1 MRKKEVKEVLEEIRQ
16 DANGAAEAA
25 TTETEAASETPPV
38 LEADERDAKLEDLQN
53 KLLRLQADFDNYRR
67 RTAKEQT
74 QLASFVTVSVVEK
87 FLSVLDSF
95 DRAEESIAKANDVE
109 SIRVGLEMIQ
119 RQLKQVFMGL
129 KVEEIPAKGEKFD
142 PLYHEAVMRGENS
155 ELEDDTVEAVFEKGY
170 KLEDKVIRH
179 SKVKVV
185 SNG

>member
-1 MRKKEVKEVLEEIRQ
+1 MRKKEVNQVLEEIRQ
-16 DANGAAEAA
+16 DANGAAEAK
-25 TTETEAASETPPV
+25 TTETEGVFETPPV
-38 LEADERDAKLEDLQN
+38 PEADERDAKLEDLQN
-53 KLLRLQADFDNYRR
+53 KILRLQADFDNYRR

-109 SIRVGLEMIQ
+109 SIRIGLEMIQ
-119 RQLKQVFMGL
+119 RQLKQVFTGL

-142 PLYHEAVMRGENS
+142 PLYHEAVMRGENP